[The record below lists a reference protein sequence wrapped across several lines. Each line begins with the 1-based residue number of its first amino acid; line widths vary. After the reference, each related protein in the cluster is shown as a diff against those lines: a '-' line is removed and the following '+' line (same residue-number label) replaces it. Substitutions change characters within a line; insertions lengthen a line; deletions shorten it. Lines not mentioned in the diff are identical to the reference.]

1 MDLMIL
7 QNTILPLI
15 FIVLGILEIVV
26 FSKHRE
32 ANMGYRTR
40 RSRISD
46 RNWEYAQKF
55 IGIVWVLMGGLTLAL
70 ALIFTVVYKNHT
82 RNMISYLNIAVIIV
96 TIISSIIIERKLSFL
111 DKE

>member
-7 QNTILPLI
+7 QNIMLPLI
-15 FIVLGILEIVV
+15 VIVLGILEIVV

-32 ANMGYRTR
+32 ANMGYKTR
-40 RSRISD
+40 RSKISD

-55 IGIVWVLMGGLTLAL
+55 LGIVWLFMGGLTLIL

-82 RNMISYLNIAVIIV
+82 RNMVSYLNVAVIIV